1 MFSLKNGRKLIQYL
15 FIRLLNR
22 LCLDFSN
29 LKEHKCRHSFADTWK
44 PLCSCSGTEHYFLH
58 FLLSNIVPVHK
69 NNDKQ
74 FIKNYRP
81 EPLLSSCAKGFG
93 KMIFNSLFKYLDEIN
108 VLTSNQAG
116 FHSGDFGVYYLLSKT
131 QKIYEA
137 FDPNPTLDVRRVFL
151 HSSKA
156 LDTVYLMA

>member
-22 LCLDFSN
+22 LWLGFSN
-29 LKEHKCRHSFADTWK
+29 LKEHSFTDTLK

-81 EPLLSSCAKGFG
+81 EPLLSSCAKGFE

-116 FHSGDFGVYYLLSKT
+116 FHSGDLGVYYLLSKT
-131 QKIYEA
+131 LKIYEA
-137 FDPNPTLDVRRVFL
+137 CDPNPTLDVRRVFL

-156 LDTVYLMA
+156 LDAVYLMV